1 MLHKRYNDSWD
12 KQRLIDACVEMSD
25 NNGYLLKITKDSCES
40 DQIKR
45 SRIESVLKVYNISY
59 DSLTTYNGYGNLV
72 SATISDEAISE
83 LNSILGKY
91 IFPSRRPIQLTDHWV
106 RKDIF
111 DNLFMYRAKI
121 NIVNKCWEDVIE
133 ASRGGSVVYQFVNRE
148 MTVHFQKVF
157 DKVEHVL
164 ILLMGNYYETPIP
177 VNELIEKY
185 GYPKTTDDELF
196 DIEVDE
202 RF

>member
-25 NNGYLLKITKDSCES
+25 NNGYLLKITKDSRES

-59 DSLTTYNGYGNLV
+59 DSLTTYDGYGNLV

-91 IFPSRRPIQLTDHWV
+91 IFPSRRQMQLIDHLV
-106 RKDIF
+106 RKELF
-111 DNLFMYRAKI
+111 DNLFKYRAKI
-121 NIVNKCWEDVIE
+121 NIINNCWKNVIE
-133 ASRGGSVVYQFVNRE
+133 SSQVRSVVYQFVNRE
-148 MTVHFQKVF
+148 M
-157 DKVEHVL
+157 
-164 ILLMGNYYETPIP
+164 I
-177 VNELIEKY
+177 
-185 GYPKTTDDELF
+185 
-196 DIEVDE
+196 
-202 RF
+202 R